1 MRRIL
6 VCLLVLAVLA
16 GCMAVSAAEDT
27 ETVMDQIL
35 DRLGEI
41 TDQTRGMSDVEL
53 AEEIQ
58 AMAGEYHVKLNQEQL
73 DFLVSACRGLE
84 SVDSAGETVQE
95 YGEKVSRFRQTMDAI
110 LDALRSVL
118 DTLAG
123 LFAFLGNLLDRV
135 F

>member
-58 AMAGEYHVKLNQEQL
+58 AMAGVFRDAGIPVINGTHG
-73 DFLVSACRGLE
+73 SPRLE
-84 SVDSAGETVQE
+84 NCT
-95 YGEKVSRFRQTMDAI
+95 RI
-110 LDALRSVL
+110 
-118 DTLAG
+118 
-123 LFAFLGNLLDRV
+123 
-135 F
+135 